1 MKKLIRFT
9 AALALTLISAC
20 GGGGDK
26 TTYSLK
32 DVEFTLSGPLFEG
45 PNPAQ
50 YTVAVD
56 LKEILGDRY
65 AEGVKVTG
73 ASLKSAHIRAV
84 DSANFDGVGS
94 FVVSL
99 ASDNPDLQM
108 KELAFLNPVKPG
120 TKDAVLSVSNEV
132 TAEEYFAEKQFYLVV
147 DASLLKDLEANML
160 FKGDFDFE
168 LSYK

>member
-1 MKKLIRFT
+1 MT
-9 AALALTLISAC
+9 AC

-32 DVEFTLSGPLFEG
+32 DVAFTLEGPLFEG
-45 PNPAQ
+45 PNPSQ

-56 LKEILGDRY
+56 LKDILGERY
-65 AEGVKVTG
+65 AEGVKITG

-99 ASDNPDLQM
+99 A
-108 KELAFLNPVKPG
+108 
-120 TKDAVLSVSNEV
+120 
-132 TAEEYFAEKQFYLVV
+132 
-147 DASLLKDLEANML
+147 
-160 FKGDFDFE
+160 
-168 LSYK
+168 

>member
-1 MKKLIRFT
+1 M
-9 AALALTLISAC
+9 ISAC
-20 GGGGDK
+20 GGGGEK
-26 TTYSLK
+26 TTFKLH
-32 DVEFTLSGPLFEG
+32 DVAFTLGGPLFEG
-45 PNPAQ
+45 PNQTQ

-56 LKEILGDRY
+56 LKAILGDRY

-99 ASDNPDLQM
+99 ASDNTNL
-108 KELAFLNPVKPG
+108 KILAFLNPVKPG
-120 TKDAVLSVSNEV
+120 TSDAVLSVSNEV

-147 DASLLKDLEANML
+147 DAGLLKDLEANMS